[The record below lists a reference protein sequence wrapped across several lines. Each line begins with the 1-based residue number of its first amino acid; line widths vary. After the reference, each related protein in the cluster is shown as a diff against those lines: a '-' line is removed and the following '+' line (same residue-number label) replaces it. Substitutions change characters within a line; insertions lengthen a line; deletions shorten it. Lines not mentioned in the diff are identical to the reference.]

1 MYKYGLAP
9 SLYPRRVTDYKL
21 DIFCP
26 SSIVRDDCGYSAGL
40 TCIHNLCFEQNYENS
55 KKKINWKLSFY
66 SREISLFIAWECLR
80 YVMIDICAIHVM
92 SNLFNDS
99 HFTTSLFLNTL

>member
-1 MYKYGLAP
+1 M
-9 SLYPRRVTDYKL
+9 
-21 DIFCP
+21 
-26 SSIVRDDCGYSAGL
+26 DDCGYSAVL

-55 KKKINWKLSFY
+55 QTFLTENCHFY

-92 SNLFNDS
+92 SNLFQRFTF
-99 HFTTSLFLNTL
+99 FTTSLFLNIIYFYFSILNDSVLSNASFSRFHIKQWL